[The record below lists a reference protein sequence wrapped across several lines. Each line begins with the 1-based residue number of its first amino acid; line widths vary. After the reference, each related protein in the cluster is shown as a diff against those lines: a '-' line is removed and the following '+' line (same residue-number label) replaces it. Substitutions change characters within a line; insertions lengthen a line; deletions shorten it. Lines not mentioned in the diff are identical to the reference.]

1 MNFFSGDQNIP
12 LINNAL
18 TKHLFE
24 TFSTNNLVLYFGD
37 KQIYGYCNTINDFN
51 QFIEKLNAD
60 DQLIVNQI
68 TDNQV
73 YVNGFNKQGLISVGT
88 INNDNLYPV
97 IINVQ

>member
-1 MNFFSGDQNIP
+1 M
-12 LINNAL
+12 
-18 TKHLFE
+18 
-24 TFSTNNLVLYFGD
+24 LYFGD